1 MTVRLFALALPLL
14 FASSMVSAQTVVRA
28 ENIAVSAAPMGGA
41 ATGPYTLFSLAE
53 NRVVP
58 NADSASTAWDIGLF
72 GTTIIVNGG
81 TSGPGEGAAS
91 IVEKEFED
99 VTSADGIELVVDG
112 EGNCPRGDFAICIG
126 SGNGWYLYG
135 GNGVQPLPGR
145 TLVVRT
151 AEGGFA
157 KVKFLEY
164 VLSDPQP
171 DGSRPRFYTFEHAPL
186 D

>member
-1 MTVRLFALALPLL
+1 
-14 FASSMVSAQTVVRA
+14 MVSAQTVVRA

-41 ATGPYTLFSLAE
+41 ATGPYTLYSLAE

-112 EGNCPRGDFAICIG
+112 EGDCPRGDFAICIG